1 VSERRL
7 VLLHY
12 VTGLGILITG
22 AVHIWVVFFTVPL
35 DQTIWETTMLFD
47 DHPFSIMSVYR
58 NALLASTLWFLLVF
72 TTFHAMNGIRVIIME
87 LIPYERVMR
96 ATKWLLIAL
105 GVFLV
110 VYGTRTILIAYNI
123 R

>member
-1 VSERRL
+1 MSERRL

-47 DHPFSIMSVYR
+47 NHPFSIMSVYR
-58 NALLASTLWFLLVF
+58 NALLASTLWLLLVF

-87 LIPYERVMR
+87 LIPNERVMR
-96 ATKWLLIAL
+96 AAKWLLIAL

-110 VYGTRTILIAYNI
+110 VYGTRTILIAHSI

>member
-1 VSERRL
+1 MSERRL
-7 VLLHY
+7 MLLHY
-12 VTGLGILITG
+12 VTGIGILITG

-87 LIPYERVMR
+87 LIPDERVMR
-96 ATKWLLIAL
+96 AAKWLLIAL

-110 VYGTRTILIAYNI
+110 VYGTRTILIAHSI

>member
-58 NALLASTLWFLLVF
+58 NALLASTLWLLLVF

-87 LIPYERVMR
+87 LIPDERVTR
-96 ATKWLLIAL
+96 AAKWLLIAL

-110 VYGTRTILIAYNI
+110 VYGTRTILIAHSI
-123 R
+123 G

>member
-1 VSERRL
+1 MSERRL
-7 VLLHY
+7 MLLHY

>member
-58 NALLASTLWFLLVF
+58 NALLASTLWLLLVF

>member
-47 DHPFSIMSVYR
+47 NHPFSIMSVYR
-58 NALLASTLWFLLVF
+58 NALLASTLWLLLVF
-72 TTFHAMNGIRVIIME
+72 TTFHALNGIRVIIME

>member
-1 VSERRL
+1 MSERRL
-7 VLLHY
+7 MLLHY

-47 DHPFSIMSVYR
+47 DHPFAIMSVYR

-87 LIPYERVMR
+87 LIPDERVMR
-96 ATKWLLIAL
+96 AAKWLLIAL

-110 VYGTRTILIAYNI
+110 VYGTRTILIAHSI

>member
-1 VSERRL
+1 MSERRL
-7 VLLHY
+7 MLLHY

-47 DHPFSIMSVYR
+47 DHPFAILSVYR
-58 NALLASTLWFLLVF
+58 NALLASTLWLLLIF

-87 LIPYERVMR
+87 LIPDERVTR
-96 ATKWLLIAL
+96 AAKWLLIAL
-105 GVFLV
+105 GVFLI
-110 VYGTRTILIAYNI
+110 VYGTRTILIAHSI

>member
-1 VSERRL
+1 M
-7 VLLHY
+7 LLHY

-22 AVHIWVVFFTVPL
+22 AIHIWVVFFTVPI
-35 DQTIWETTMLFD
+35 DQKIWETTMLFD
-47 DHPFSIMSVYR
+47 NHPFAILSVYR
-58 NALLASTLWFLLVF
+58 NALLASTLWLLLVF

-87 LIPYERVMR
+87 LIPDAKVMR
-96 ATKWLLIAL
+96 AAKWLLIAL

-110 VYGTRTILIAYNI
+110 VYGTRTVLIAYSI

>member
-7 VLLHY
+7 MLLHY
-12 VTGLGILITG
+12 VMGLGILITG

-47 DHPFSIMSVYR
+47 DHPFAILSVYR
-58 NALLASTLWFLLVF
+58 NALLASTLWLLLVF

-87 LIPYERVMR
+87 LIPDERVMR
-96 ATKWLLIAL
+96 AAKWLLIAL

-110 VYGTRTILIAYNI
+110 VYGTRTILIAYSI

>member
-1 VSERRL
+1 MSERRL
-7 VLLHY
+7 MLLHY
-12 VTGLGILITG
+12 VTGLGILVTG
-22 AVHIWVVFFTVPL
+22 AVHLWVVFFTVPL

-47 DHPFSIMSVYR
+47 GHQFAIMSVYR
-58 NALLASTLWFLLVF
+58 NALLASTLWLLLVF
-72 TTFHAMNGIRVIIME
+72 TTFHAMNGIRVILME
-87 LIPYERVMR
+87 LIPNERVMR
-96 ATKWLLIAL
+96 AAKWALIAL

>member
-7 VLLHY
+7 MLLHY
-12 VTGLGILITG
+12 VTGIGILITG
-22 AVHIWVVFFTVPL
+22 AVHLWVVFFTVPL

-47 DHPFSIMSVYR
+47 NHPFAILSVYR
-58 NALLASTLWFLLVF
+58 NALLASTLWLLLVF
-72 TTFHAMNGIRVIIME
+72 TTYHAMNGIRVILME
-87 LIPYERVMR
+87 LIPNRSFVS
-96 ATKWLLIAL
+96 AIKWVLIAL
-105 GVFLV
+105 GLFLV

>member
-1 VSERRL
+1 MSERRL
-7 VLLHY
+7 MLLHY

-47 DHPFSIMSVYR
+47 NHPFAILSVYR
-58 NALLASTLWFLLVF
+58 NALLASTLLLLLVF

-87 LIPYERVMR
+87 LIPDEGVMR
-96 ATKWLLIAL
+96 AAKWLLIAL

-110 VYGTRTILIAYNI
+110 VYGTRTILIAHSI

>member
-7 VLLHY
+7 MLLHY

-47 DHPFSIMSVYR
+47 NHQFAILSVYR
-58 NALLASTLWFLLVF
+58 NALLASTLWLLLVF

-87 LIPYERVMR
+87 LIPGERVMR
-96 ATKWLLIAL
+96 AAKWLLILL

-110 VYGTRTILIAYNI
+110 VYGTRTILMAHSI

>member
-47 DHPFSIMSVYR
+47 NHPFSIMSVYR
-58 NALLASTLWFLLVF
+58 NALLASTLWLLLVF

>member
-1 VSERRL
+1 MSERRL
-7 VLLHY
+7 MLLHY
-12 VTGLGILITG
+12 VTGLGILLTG

-47 DHPFSIMSVYR
+47 DRPFAILSVYR
-58 NALLASTLWFLLVF
+58 NALLASTLWLLLVF

-87 LIPYERVMR
+87 LIPDERVMR
-96 ATKWLLIAL
+96 AAKWLLIAL
-105 GVFLV
+105 GVFLM
-110 VYGTRTILIAYNI
+110 VYGTRTILIAYSI

>member
-1 VSERRL
+1 MSERRL
-7 VLLHY
+7 MLLHY

-47 DHPFSIMSVYR
+47 DHPFAILSVYR
-58 NALLASTLWFLLVF
+58 NALLASTLWLLLIF

-87 LIPYERVMR
+87 LIPDERVTR
-96 ATKWLLIAL
+96 AAKWLLIAL

-110 VYGTRTILIAYNI
+110 VYGTRTILIAHSI

>member
-1 VSERRL
+1 MSERRL
-7 VLLHY
+7 MLLHY

-47 DHPFSIMSVYR
+47 DHPFAILSVYR
-58 NALLASTLWFLLVF
+58 NALLASTLWLLLVF
-72 TTFHAMNGIRVIIME
+72 TTFHAMDGIRVIIME

-110 VYGTRTILIAYNI
+110 VYGTRTILIAYSI

>member
-1 VSERRL
+1 
-7 VLLHY
+7 
-12 VTGLGILITG
+12 
-22 AVHIWVVFFTVPL
+22 
-35 DQTIWETTMLFD
+35 
-47 DHPFSIMSVYR
+47 
-58 NALLASTLWFLLVF
+58 
-72 TTFHAMNGIRVIIME
+72 ME

>member
-1 VSERRL
+1 MSERRL
-7 VLLHY
+7 MLLHY

-47 DHPFSIMSVYR
+47 DHPFAILSVYR
-58 NALLASTLWFLLVF
+58 NALLASTLWLLLVF
-72 TTFHAMNGIRVIIME
+72 TTFHALNGVRGIIME
-87 LIPYERVMR
+87 LIPNERIMR
-96 ATKWLLIAL
+96 AAKWLLIAL

-110 VYGTRTILIAYNI
+110 VYGTRTILIAHSI

>member
-7 VLLHY
+7 MLLHY

-47 DHPFSIMSVYR
+47 NHPFAILSVYR
-58 NALLASTLWFLLVF
+58 NALLASTLWLLLVF

-87 LIPYERVMR
+87 LIPDEGVTR
-96 ATKWLLIAL
+96 AAKWLLIAL

-110 VYGTRTILIAYNI
+110 VYGTRTILIAHSI

>member
-1 VSERRL
+1 MSERRL
-7 VLLHY
+7 MLLHY

-47 DHPFSIMSVYR
+47 DHPFAILSVYR

>member
-1 VSERRL
+1 MSERRL
-7 VLLHY
+7 MLLHY

-47 DHPFSIMSVYR
+47 NHPFAILSVYR
-58 NALLASTLWFLLVF
+58 NAFLASTLWLLLVF

-87 LIPYERVMR
+87 LIPNERVMR
-96 ATKWLLIAL
+96 AAKWLLIAL

-110 VYGTRTILIAYNI
+110 VYGTRTILIAYSI

>member
-1 VSERRL
+1 MSERRL

-47 DHPFSIMSVYR
+47 NHPFSIMSVYR
-58 NALLASTLWFLLVF
+58 NALLASTLWLLLVF

>member
-1 VSERRL
+1 MSERRL
-7 VLLHY
+7 MLLHY

-47 DHPFSIMSVYR
+47 DHPFAILSVYR

-87 LIPYERVMR
+87 LIPDERVTR
-96 ATKWLLIAL
+96 AAKWLLIAL

-110 VYGTRTILIAYNI
+110 VYGTRTILIAHSI

>member
-1 VSERRL
+1 MSERRL
-7 VLLHY
+7 MLLHY

-47 DHPFSIMSVYR
+47 DHPFAILSVYR
-58 NALLASTLWFLLVF
+58 NALLASTLWLLLVF

-87 LIPYERVMR
+87 LIPDERVTR
-96 ATKWLLIAL
+96 AAKWLLIAL

-110 VYGTRTILIAYNI
+110 VYGTRTILIAHSI

>member
-1 VSERRL
+1 MSERRL
-7 VLLHY
+7 MLLHY

-47 DHPFSIMSVYR
+47 DHPFAILSVYR
-58 NALLASTLWFLLVF
+58 NALLASTLWLLLVF

-87 LIPYERVMR
+87 LIPDERVTR
-96 ATKWLLIAL
+96 AAKWLLIAL

-110 VYGTRTILIAYNI
+110 VYGTRTILVAHSI

>member
-1 VSERRL
+1 MSERRL

-58 NALLASTLWFLLVF
+58 NALLASTLWLLLVF